1 MALLEIL
8 APVTGWL
15 SNVEAIWLNYHAAQI
30 TEGCIV
36 EIGSYQGKSTIALAL
51 NASVP
56 VYAIDPHHAH
66 TDEVGA
72 VFGPEDRPIFD
83 ANIAQAGLQERVYPI
98 NLTSDH
104 ARQGWQQPIGLLF
117 VDGAHN
123 EEQVSQD
130 VFGWLRHLLPGG
142 LLAIHDRSWPAI
154 ERVLST
160 LDEYPYIQRYGL
172 CDSIQAYRKYPCD

>member
-1 MALLEIL
+1 MALLEVL

-15 SNVEAIWLNYHAAQI
+15 SNVEAVWLNYHAAQV

-36 EIGSYQGKSTIALAL
+36 EIGSFQGKSTIALAL

-72 VFGPEDRPIFD
+72 DFGPEDRTVFA
-83 ANIAQAGLQERVYPI
+83 ANIAQAGVHNVWSLDRA
-98 NLTSDH
+98 SDDVLKSWG
-104 ARQGWQQPIGLLF
+104 APIGLLF
-117 VDGAHN
+117 IDGAHN
-123 EEQVSQD
+123 YEQVVRD
-130 VFGWLRHLLPGG
+130 VFGWLRYIVPGG
-142 LLAIHDRSWPAI
+142 LLVIHDRTWPDI
-154 ERVLST
+154 ERVLNT

-172 CDSIQAYRKYPCD
+172 CDSIQAYRKLPCD